1 MVNEYKK
8 IVLLTGLYHINDYQ
22 FRIIKSLLAH
32 ELKLTKKMQDDYDKI
47 KIADLMEDKFRSD
60 AGVDKL
66 VGLFKSIPELEDL
79 SETLK
84 KEKLK
89 GNRKVPLTPTLSTPS
104 PTLINTPIWSYK
116 DKTKKTK
123 DSKRKQLTQEPSQR
137 PEPSA
142 SGRQQMQVFPQTPH
156 VPPAVPSTSSSIKK
170 PRVTAVPK
178 EPSNECGYHRE
189 CKEVMVLKAT
199 KPFIYEYLEGER
211 SMFHATVATEKEFFR
226 VKVFDISLKEKFI
239 PNKIITI
246 SDYIGR
252 NGFLEIYSLSCVDF
266 ASPDQ
271 KMNIPISL
279 KQNANA
285 NPKIKYLCSQTK
297 GKCVDGVFLVHK
309 KTVRRGCTY
318 YEIQDNTGKMEVVVY
333 GRLTNI
339 DCEEGDKLKLFCFE
353 LAFSTDKCQLRS
365 VIHSYIE
372 VGTLESIILPK

>member
-1 MVNEYKK
+1 
-8 IVLLTGLYHINDYQ
+8 
-22 FRIIKSLLAH
+22 
-32 ELKLTKKMQDDYDKI
+32 
-47 KIADLMEDKFRSD
+47 
-60 AGVDKL
+60 
-66 VGLFKSIPELEDL
+66 
-79 SETLK
+79 
-84 KEKLK
+84 
-89 GNRKVPLTPTLSTPS
+89 
-104 PTLINTPIWSYK
+104 
-116 DKTKKTK
+116 
-123 DSKRKQLTQEPSQR
+123 
-137 PEPSA
+137 
-142 SGRQQMQVFPQTPH
+142 
-156 VPPAVPSTSSSIKK
+156 
-170 PRVTAVPK
+170 VTAVPK

-309 KTVRRGCTY
+309 VS
-318 YEIQDNTGKMEVVVY
+318 N
-333 GRLTNI
+333 
-339 DCEEGDKLKLFCFE
+339 
-353 LAFSTDKCQLRS
+353 
-365 VIHSYIE
+365 
-372 VGTLESIILPK
+372 SIIL